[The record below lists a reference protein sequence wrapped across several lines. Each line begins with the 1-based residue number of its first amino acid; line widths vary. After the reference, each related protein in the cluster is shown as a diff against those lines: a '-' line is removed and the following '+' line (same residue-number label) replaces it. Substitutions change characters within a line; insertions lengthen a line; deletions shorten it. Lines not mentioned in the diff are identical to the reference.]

1 MGHNGTKLSNLF
13 KDPLVNWQTAT
24 QQFEYHEKTSLVHH
38 DSMLHLA
45 QFDDVM
51 SGRTK
56 GIALCRRRE
65 KIILLIRSAI
75 CIDSNLRSHFL
86 ITSPRLNPVSPLR
99 CATFTEVF
107 TLFLAISFTARKST
121 GKRKS

>member
-38 DSMLHLA
+38 VSMLHLA

-56 GIALCRRRE
+56 GIDEQTDQQRSDWIRRNRG
-65 KIILLIRSAI
+65 IL
-75 CIDSNLRSHFL
+75 
-86 ITSPRLNPVSPLR
+86 
-99 CATFTEVF
+99 ATIVDTVILSGRRYVVIVMILKLTQP
-107 TLFLAISFTARKST
+107 TLAT
-121 GKRKS
+121 